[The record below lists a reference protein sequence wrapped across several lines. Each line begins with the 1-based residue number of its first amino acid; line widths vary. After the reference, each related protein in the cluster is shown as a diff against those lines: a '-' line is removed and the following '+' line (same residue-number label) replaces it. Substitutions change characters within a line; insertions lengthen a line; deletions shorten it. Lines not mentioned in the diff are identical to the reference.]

1 MMTSSHQ
8 SHTTSFK
15 PRRIKTTAKPPHRNN
30 HMEPSSASQPVL
42 KCPRCDSANTKFCYF
57 NNYSLSQP
65 RHYCKNCRRY
75 WTRGGALRNVPIG
88 GSTRNKN
95 KPCNLHVISSPP
107 PNVTSLSS
115 SYELVDG
122 FRMNRGIIN
131 PPSTAFSGGFS
142 GYMFPLDPNY
152 SLASSSIESLS
163 SLNQDLHQKLQ
174 QQRLI
179 TSMFLQDSLP
189 VTEKPVMFQNVE
201 LIPPSTTTTDWIFDR
216 SANGAGS
223 TSGTNGNNGEGE
235 GNFGIWYHTANNTL
249 P

>member
-15 PRRIKTTAKPPHRNN
+15 PPRMKKPPHQISR
-30 HMEPSSASQPVL
+30 MGPSPAAQPVL
-42 KCPRCDSANTKFCYF
+42 KCPRCDSVNTKFCYY

-75 WTRGGALRNVPIG
+75 WTRGGSLRNVPIG

-95 KPCNLHVISSPP
+95 KSSSLQVISSPP
-107 PNVTSLSS
+107 PIVASHMNTAMVDPLSS
-115 SYELVDG
+115 
-122 FRMNRGIIN
+122 
-131 PPSTAFSGGFS
+131 AFSGGFS

-152 SLASSSIESLS
+152 NLASSSIESLS

-179 TSMFLQDSLP
+179 TSMFQQDSP
-189 VTEKPVMFQNVE
+189 AVMFHNVE
-201 LIPPSTTTTDWIFDR
+201 ILTPSTATTEWAFDR
-216 SANGAGS
+216 SVMGGAAACGS
-223 TSGTNGNNGEGE
+223 NESTGERE
-235 GNFGIWYHTANNTL
+235 GNLGSWFHNPNNSM

>member
-15 PRRIKTTAKPPHRNN
+15 PPRIKKPPHQISR
-30 HMEPSSASQPVL
+30 MGPSPAAQPVL
-42 KCPRCDSANTKFCYF
+42 KCPRCDSVNTKFCYY

-75 WTRGGALRNVPIG
+75 WTRGGSLRNVPIG

-95 KPCNLHVISSPP
+95 KPSSLHQVISSPP
-107 PNVTSLSS
+107 PLSS
-115 SYELVDG
+115 HELADG
-122 FRMNRGIIN
+122 FRVNRAMID
-131 PPSTAFSGGFS
+131 PLSSAFSGGFS
-142 GYMFPLDPNY
+142 GYMLPLDPNY
-152 SLASSSIESLS
+152 NLASSSIESLS

-179 TSMFLQDSLP
+179 TSMFQQDSP
-189 VTEKPVMFQNVE
+189 PVMFHNVE
-201 LIPPSTTTTDWIFDR
+201 LLTPSTATTEWAFDR
-216 SANGAGS
+216 SAMGGAACGS
-223 TSGTNGNNGEGE
+223 NENNGDRE
-235 GNFGIWYHTANNTL
+235 GNLGSWCHNPNNYM